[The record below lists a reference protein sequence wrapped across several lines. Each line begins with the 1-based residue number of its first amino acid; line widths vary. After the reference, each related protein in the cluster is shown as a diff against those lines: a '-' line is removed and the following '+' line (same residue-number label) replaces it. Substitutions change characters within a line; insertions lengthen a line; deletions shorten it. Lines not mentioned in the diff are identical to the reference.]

1 MSTAK
6 LSVAVMKET
15 LAALEAANG
24 NQTHAAVALG
34 ISRTTLQSRLLNA
47 KTHGKHVGMDVDPE
61 SAPFLKSRVKR
72 LEAEL
77 KRAGETQLEH
87 SFIKE
92 KILEIEKHVTD
103 ADAPG
108 WVLTPEKKSD
118 IPGVP
123 HLLLSDL
130 HFGEVVDP
138 SQVGGVNKYNL
149 KIAKERI
156 LTVAE
161 RTVKLLSIISPQ
173 LQYPGMVIGLGGDL
187 VNGNL
192 REEMTA
198 TNDENIMPVLIELFE
213 TLGSMIET
221 FAEKFGKLFI
231 PCVAGNHGRSTIK
244 TWSSD
249 RHATSF
255 EWLLYNLLAKRFAS
269 DPRIQF
275 LIPNGVDANYRI
287 YNHRFC
293 LSHGDAF
300 RGGDGVIGVLGPVV
314 RGDYK
319 KRSRNSQINQSY
331 DTLLIGHFHQY
342 VHLTKLIINGS
353 LVGYNEY
360 AYINNFPYEEP
371 AQALFLT
378 HPKHGITFRM
388 PVFASEHSTKKNRPW
403 ASVK

>member
-1 MSTAK
+1 
-6 LSVAVMKET
+6 
-15 LAALEAANG
+15 
-24 NQTHAAVALG
+24 
-34 ISRTTLQSRLLNA
+34 
-47 KTHGKHVGMDVDPE
+47 
-61 SAPFLKSRVKR
+61 VKR
-72 LEAEL
+72 LEREL
-77 KRAGETQLEH
+77 KQAGEAQLEH

-92 KILEIEKHVTD
+92 KILQMERGTFD
-103 ADAPG
+103 AQTPA
-108 WVLTPEKKSD
+108 WVMTPKKSHD
-118 IPGVP
+118 IAGVP
-123 HLLLSDL
+123 TLFLSDL

-149 KIAKERI
+149 TIAKERVVVV
-156 LTVAE
+156 TE
-161 RTVKLLSIISPQ
+161 RTIKLLSIISPQ
-173 LQYPGMVIGLGGDL
+173 FEYPGLVLALGGDL

-198 TNDENIMPVLIELFE
+198 TNEENIMPVVIDLFE

-221 FAEKFGKLFI
+221 LVEKFGKLFI
-231 PCVAGNHGRSTIK
+231 PCVAGNHGRSTVK

-255 EWLLYNLLAKRFAS
+255 EWLLYCLLAKRFAS
-269 DPRIQF
+269 DSRITF

-287 YNHRFC
+287 YTHRFC
-293 LSHGDAF
+293 LTHGDAF
-300 RGGDGVIGVLGPVV
+300 RGGDGVIGVLGPVI

-319 KRSRNSQINQSY
+319 KRSRNSQINQDY
-331 DTLLIGHFHQY
+331 QTMLLGHFHQY

-360 AYINNFPYEEP
+360 AYINNFPYEDP

-388 PVFASEHSTKKNRPW
+388 PVFATDRMTKGNTPW
-403 ASVK
+403 VSVK